1 VDVVVERE
9 ASVPARALVTV
20 TDTGPGIPPAERE
33 RVFDR
38 FHRVPGTTGT
48 GSGLGLALARSIA
61 GRHHGEVLLE
71 DGPGGRGLCAVL
83 RLPAAT

>member
-1 VDVVVERE
+1 V
-9 ASVPARALVTV
+9 LVTV
-20 TDTGPGIPPAERE
+20 SDTGPGIPPAERE

-61 GRHHGEVLLE
+61 GRHDGEVVLE
-71 DGPGGRGLCAVL
+71 DGPGGRGLRAVL
-83 RLPAAT
+83 RLPALAGP